1 MPRNLWC
8 GASSLCA
15 KSYSGLFMKLFAS
28 AAVAALLLANPLLAQ
43 AAPKP
48 AAPKPAAKVTG
59 QLAQLPSVD
68 IPYTKFTLANG
79 LTVIVHEDHKA
90 PIVAVNVWYHVG
102 SKNEPKGRT
111 GFAHLFEHL
120 MFNGSENF
128 NDDWFKALE
137 KLGATDMNG
146 TTNEDRTNYFQN
158 VPTAALDQVL
168 WLESDRMGHLVGA
181 IDKAKLDEQ
190 RGVVQNEKRQ
200 GQNQPYGQ
208 VWDVITASTYDA
220 DHPYGHTV
228 IGEMADLDAASLD
241 DVKDW
246 FKNYYG
252 PANAVLVLAGDIT
265 PAEAKAKV
273 EKYFGDIPSGPPLT
287 RQKAWPAKRTG
298 SQRAEMQDRVPQT
311 RIYKIWNIPEYGSAA
326 SDYLALLGDVLVS
339 DKTSRL
345 YQRLVYT
352 DQTAVNVGAGVNESE
367 IGSQFM
373 VTLTVKPGGDP
384 AAVEKAFDEEFQR
397 LLRDGPTPEEV
408 AKVRTLSLSNFV
420 RGVERIG
427 GFGGK
432 SDILAESQVYLGSPD
447 AYKTGLERIRGAT
460 AAQLQAAGKAWLTD
474 GDFTLT
480 VTPFPTYTTT
490 AGVDRKVMPEVGA
503 TKAPAFVK
511 LERATLSNGIK
522 VILAE
527 RHETPQIRMGLLFD
541 AGVAA
546 SAGDKAGLTS
556 VATSML
562 TEGTTHRDGLT
573 ISRELAQLGAGINSG
588 SGLDFTSVSLN
599 TLTTTLDPALA
610 IYADVLQNPA
620 FKSED
625 LDRFKKQNIAAIQQ
639 AKQNPQALSNR
650 ILPVLAYGAGSPYGQ
665 LTTEASIASITRDD
679 VVRFQKTWL
688 QPQGATLIVVGDT
701 TLAALLPK
709 LEAQLGGWK
718 GAPAKTKPPV
728 QAASSKAAV
737 YLIDKP
743 GAQQSVIAAGNL
755 VPPRDPKDQ
764 AALDTFNTLFGGD
777 FVSRLNMN
785 LREDKHWSYGAFS
798 GVRDARGSRLFLIRA
813 PVQTDK
819 TAESFTEARKELT
832 DIIGPRPVTPAEL
845 AKAQNSLTLSM
856 PGSWET
862 GGAVSDSIG
871 ELVNFGLPDSY
882 FDEYPADV
890 RAVTVDS
897 ATAAAKKAIK
907 PDELVWVIVGDR
919 AVIEPKLKALKLDIQ
934 VIDADG
940 KPAK

>member
-1 MPRNLWC
+1 
-8 GASSLCA
+8 
-15 KSYSGLFMKLFAS
+15 MKLFAS
-28 AAVAALLLANPLLAQ
+28 AAVAALLLANPVLAQ
-43 AAPKP
+43 AAPKL
-48 AAPKPAAKVTG
+48 AAAKVTG
-59 QLAQLPSVD
+59 QLAVLPDVD

-252 PANAVLVLAGDIT
+252 PANAVIVLAGDIT
-265 PAEAKAKV
+265 PTEAKAKV

-287 RQKAWPAKRTG
+287 RQKAWVAKRTG

-311 RIYKIWNIPEYGSAA
+311 RIYKVWNVPQYGTAE
-326 SDYLALLGDVLVS
+326 SDYLNLLGDVLVS

-345 YQRLVYT
+345 YKRLVYT
-352 DQTAVNVGAGVNESE
+352 DQTAVNVGAGVSDSE
-367 IGSQFM
+367 IGSQFI
-373 VTLTVKPGGDP
+373 VTLTVKPGGD
-384 AAVEKAFDEEFQR
+384 AAEVEKAFDEEFQR

-432 SDILAESQVYLGSPD
+432 SDILAESQVFLGSPD
-447 AYKTGLERIRGAT
+447 AYKQSLARIRGAT
-460 AAQLQAAGKAWLTD
+460 AAQLQAAGKAWLSD

-480 VTPFPTYTTT
+480 VTPFPSYTTAA
-490 AGVDRKVMPEVGA
+490 AGADRKTMPEVGA

-511 LERATLSNGIK
+511 LERATLSNGVK

-527 RHETPQIRMGLLFD
+527 RHETPQIRLNMLFD
-541 AGVAA
+541 AGLAA
-546 SAGDKAGLTS
+546 SAGDKAGLTG
-556 VATSML
+556 VTTSML
-562 TEGTTHRDGLT
+562 TEGTKTRDGLT
-573 ISRELAQLGAGINSG
+573 ISRELAQLGAGIGSG
-588 SGLDFTSVSLN
+588 SGLDYTAVSLN

-620 FKSED
+620 FKPED
-625 LDRFKKQNIAAIQQ
+625 LERFKRQNIAAVQQ
-639 AKQNPQALSNR
+639 AKQNPQAISGR

-665 LTTEASIASITRDD
+665 LTTEASIASIQRDD
-679 VVRFQKTWL
+679 VVRFQQTWL
-688 QPQGATLIVVGDT
+688 QPQGATLVVVGDT
-701 TLAALLPK
+701 TLPELLPK

-718 GAPAKTKPPV
+718 GAPTKTKPPV
-728 QAASSKAAV
+728 QSTPSKAAV
-737 YLIDKP
+737 YLIDRP

-755 VPPRDPKDQ
+755 LPPRDPADQ
-764 AALDTFNTLFGGD
+764 AAIDTFNSLFGGD

-819 TAESFTEARKELT
+819 TAESFAEARKELT
-832 DIIGPRPVTPAEL
+832 DIIGPRPVTAAEL

-862 GGAVSDSIG
+862 GDAVADSIG
-871 ELVNFGLPDSY
+871 ELVNYGLPDGY

-890 RAVTVDS
+890 RAVTVET
-897 ATAAAKKAIK
+897 ATAAAKKTIK
-907 PDELVWVIVGDR
+907 PDQLVWVIVGDR
-919 AVIEPKLKALKLDIQ
+919 AVIEPKLKALKLDIK

-940 KPAK
+940 NPVK

>member
-1 MPRNLWC
+1 MVRGIFALRETF
-8 GASSLCA
+8 
-15 KSYSGLFMKLFAS
+15 SGPFMKLFAS
-28 AAVAALLLANPLLAQ
+28 AAVAALLLANPVLAQ

-48 AAPKPAAKVTG
+48 SAKVTG

-90 PIVAVNVWYHVG
+90 PIVAVNIWYHVG

-228 IGEMADLDAASLD
+228 IGEMEDLDAASLD
-241 DVKDW
+241 DVKSW
-246 FKNYYG
+246 FKQYYG

-265 PAEAKAKV
+265 PAEAKAKA
-273 EKYFGDIPSGPPLT
+273 EKYFGDIPSGPPVM
-287 RQKAWPAKRTG
+287 RQKAWVAKRTG
-298 SQRAEMQDRVPQT
+298 SQRAEMQDRVPQS
-311 RIYKIWNIPEYGSAA
+311 RIYKVWNIPQYGTAE

-352 DQTAVNVGAGVNESE
+352 DQIATNVGAGVSDSE
-367 IGSQFM
+367 IGSQFI

-408 AKVRTLSLSNFV
+408 AKVRTLTLSNFV

-432 SDILAESQVYLGSPD
+432 SDILAESQVYLGSPE
-447 AYKTGLERIRGAT
+447 AYKTSLERIRGAT

-480 VTPFPTYTTT
+480 VSPFPNYTTT
-490 AGVDRKVMPEVGA
+490 AGADRKAMPEVGP

-522 VILAE
+522 VVLAE
-527 RHETPQIRMGLLFD
+527 RHETPQVRIDLLFD

-546 SAGDKAGLTS
+546 NAGDKPGLAGIT
-556 VATSML
+556 TSML
-562 TEGTTHRDGLT
+562 TEGTKNRDGLT

-588 SGLDFTSVSLN
+588 STLDLTSVSLN

-610 IYADVLQNPA
+610 IYADVLKNPA
-620 FKSED
+620 FKPED
-625 LDRFKKQNIAAIQQ
+625 LDRLKKQAIAGVQQ
-639 AKQNPQALSNR
+639 AKQNPQAMSSR
-650 ILPVLAYGAGSPYGQ
+650 ILPVLTYGPGSPYGQ
-665 LTTEASIASITRDD
+665 LTTEATLASIQRDD
-679 VVRFQKTWL
+679 LVRFQSTWL
-688 QPQGATLIVVGDT
+688 QPQGATLVVVGDT
-701 TLAALLPK
+701 TLAELVPK

-718 GAPAKTKPPV
+718 GAQGKTKPSV
-728 QAASSKAAV
+728 QAPASKAAV

-755 VPPRDPKDQ
+755 LGPRDPNDQ
-764 AALDTFNTLFGGD
+764 AALDAFNTLFGGD

-832 DIIGPRPVTPAEL
+832 DIIGPRPVTAAEL

-856 PGSWET
+856 PGNWET
-862 GGAVSDSIG
+862 GSAVAGSITELLNYDLSDT
-871 ELVNFGLPDSY
+871 Y

-890 RAVTVDS
+890 RSVTVES
-897 ATAAAKKAIK
+897 ATAAAKKATK

-919 AVIEPKLKALKLDIQ
+919 AVIEPKLKALKLDIK

-940 KPAK
+940 KPVQ